1 MISTPQTLFKL
12 MILFFLD
19 SVDFSL
25 SNAIISDFF
34 LDRGYTNYFNVQTL
48 FSELED
54 EKLISSS
61 STHKSTYYTI
71 TNDGKDTLNCFHY
84 EISPDIKNDIKEY
97 LKEHFNTIV
106 EMLSVNSD
114 YSRVRTNEY
123 IVNCK
128 ICERDSL
135 IASVSITVASEELA
149 RLVCSN
155 WEKNNSEIYSFLIK
169 SLL

>member
-34 LDRGYTNYFNVQTL
+34 LDRGYTDYFNMQT
-48 FSELED
+48 FFNELEE

-61 STHKSTYYTI
+61 STHKSTCYKI
-71 TNDGKDTLNCFHY
+71 TAEGKMTLDCFHY
-84 EISPDIKNDIKEY
+84 EISPDIKNEIKTY
-97 LKEHFNTIV
+97 LKEHFNDII
-106 EMLSVNSD
+106 EMLSISSD
-114 YSRVRTNEY
+114 YSRLRTNEY
-123 IVNCK
+123 IVTCK
-128 ICERDSL
+128 ICERDTL

-149 RLVCSN
+149 RLACEN
-155 WEKNNSEIYSFLIK
+155 WAKNNSAIYSFIIK

>member
-34 LDRGYTNYFNVQTL
+34 LDRGYTDYFNIQTS
-48 FSELED
+48 FNELEE
-54 EKLISSS
+54 EKLITSSAS
-61 STHKSTYYTI
+61 HKSTYYKI
-71 TNDGKDTLNCFHY
+71 TSDGKMTLNCFHY
-84 EISPDIKNDIKEY
+84 EISPDIKNEIKEY
-97 LKEHFNTIV
+97 LKEHFNDII
-106 EMLSVNSD
+106 EMLSVSSD
-114 YSRVRTNEY
+114 YSRIRTNEY

-128 ICERDSL
+128 ISERDSL
-135 IASVSITVASEELA
+135 VASVSLTVASEELA

-155 WEKNNSEIYSFLIK
+155 WEKNNSEIYSFIIK

>member
-34 LDRGYTNYFNVQTL
+34 LDRGYTDYFKVQTL
-48 FSELED
+48 FSELE
-54 EKLISSS
+54 EENLITSSS
-61 STHKSTYYTI
+61 NHKSTCYEI
-71 TNDGKDTLNCFHY
+71 TPDGKMTLDCFHY
-84 EISPDIKNDIKEY
+84 EISPDIKNEIKGY
-97 LKEHFNTIV
+97 LKEHFNDII
-106 EMLSVNSD
+106 EMLSVTSD
-114 YSRVRTNEY
+114 YSRTRTNEY
-123 IVNCK
+123 IVNCR

-149 RLVCSN
+149 QLACKN
-155 WEKNNSEIYSFLIK
+155 WSKNNSEIYSFIVK